1 MKLKTKYHGTVEYKE
16 NDVYYFE
23 KGIPGFEK
31 LNKFVIFPLPDN
43 DVFNILHSVEND
55 ETGFVVISPFS
66 VDKTYEIDMEN
77 DLIERLKINNQEDV
91 ILMCTVTLSSK
102 VEHVTV
108 NLRAP
113 IVLNINQKLGEQIIL
128 NDDRYLIKQL
138 LLKEET

>member
-1 MKLKTKYHGTVEYKE
+1 MKLKTKYHGIVDYKE
-16 NDVYYFE
+16 NDIYYFE
-23 KGIPGFEK
+23 KGMPGFEK
-31 LNKFVIFPLPDN
+31 LNKFIILPLPDN

-77 DLIERLKINNQEDV
+77 DLIDRLKIKNQEDV

-102 VEHVTV
+102 VENVTV

-128 NDDRYLIKQL
+128 NDDRYLIKQP